1 MVNTEIIADITGDE
15 RRDRLRLFRSENVGP
30 VTYRQLV
37 GHYGSA
43 GEALDALPAL
53 ARRSGGR
60 GGGRGGR
67 AIKIYP
73 ADAARDELEA
83 LDRLGA
89 QLLTLGEPNYPASLA
104 AIDDAPP
111 VLTVRG
117 HAELLTQP
125 SVAIVGARNASTNGR
140 NLAKRLAADLS
151 GADLSSQDLG
161 DGAEGARYVVVS
173 GLARGI
179 DAAAHHG
186 SLDAGGSTVA
196 VMAGGVEVVYP
207 PEHDALYMDICT
219 AGAVISE
226 LPLGLRPQAAHFPR
240 RNRIIAG
247 LCLGVVVV
255 EAATRSGSL
264 ITARLALEQGREVF
278 AVPGSPLDPRSRGT
292 NRLIRDGAILT
303 ETVADIRSGLSPML
317 AALPR
322 AELDP
327 PVLFEGLS
335 SSEEDGL
342 DSARNAIAACLSP
355 TPVTVDEIV
364 RQCQVT
370 APVVHTVIL
379 EMELA
384 GLIERQP
391 GNRIAAI

>member
-1 MVNTEIIADITGDE
+1 MPNAETNAEITDDE
-15 RRDRLRLFRSENVGP
+15 RRERLRLFRSENVGP
-30 VTYRQLV
+30 ITYRQLL

-43 GEALDALPAL
+43 DAALDALPEL
-53 ARRSGGR
+53 ARRGR
-60 GGGRGGR
+60 GRK
-67 AIKIYP
+67 IKICP
-73 ADAARDELEA
+73 ADAAMEELEA

-89 QLLTLGEPNYPASLA
+89 KLLTLGEPAYPSPLA

-111 VLTVRG
+111 VLSVRG
-117 HAELLTQP
+117 QAELLNQP

-140 NLAKRLAADLS
+140 NLAQRLAADLC
-151 GADLSSQDLG
+151 
-161 DGAEGARYVVVS
+161 DGEEGAAYVVVS

-179 DAAAHHG
+179 DGAAHRG
-186 SLDAGGSTVA
+186 ALDAGGSTVA
-196 VMAGGVEVVYP
+196 VMAGGIDIIYP
-207 PEHDALYMDICT
+207 PEHDDLYADICAT
-219 AGAVISE
+219 GAVVSE
-226 LPLGLRPQAAHFPR
+226 LPPGLRPKAAHFPR

-247 LCLGVVVV
+247 LSLGVVVV

-278 AVPGSPLDPRSRGT
+278 AVPGSPLDPRSRGA

-303 ETVADIRSGLSPML
+303 ESVADIRGGLAPML
-317 AALPR
+317 SALPR
-322 AELDP
+322 PESAHP
-327 PVLFEGLS
+327 TLFEGLS
-335 SSEEDGL
+335 DNAGDGL
-342 DSARNAIAACLSP
+342 DSARNAVAGCLSP

-370 APVVHTVIL
+370 APVVHTVLL

>member
-1 MVNTEIIADITGDE
+1 M
-15 RRDRLRLFRSENVGP
+15 
-30 VTYRQLV
+30 TYRQLL
-37 GHYGSA
+37 GHYGTA

-60 GGGRGGR
+60 
-67 AIKIYP
+67 AIKIFP
-73 ADAARDELEA
+73 ADAANVELA
-83 LDRLGA
+83 AVDQLGA
-89 QLLTLGEPNYPASLA
+89 RLLTVGEPAYPVSLA

-117 HAELLTQP
+117 DAELLIRP

-140 NLAKRLAADLS
+140 NLAQRLAADLS
-151 GADLSSQDLG
+151 GRDSG
-161 DGAEGARYVVVS
+161 DGTADTRYVVVS

-179 DAAAHHG
+179 DGAAHRG

-196 VMAGGVEVVYP
+196 VMAGGVDVVYP
-207 PEHDALYMDICT
+207 PEHDALYGEICA
-219 AGAVISE
+219 AGAVVSE
-226 LPLGLRPQAAHFPR
+226 LPPGLRPQAAHFPR
-240 RNRIIAG
+240 RNRIISG
-247 LCLGVVVV
+247 LSLGVVVV
-255 EAATRSGSL
+255 EAAARSGSL

-278 AVPGSPLDPRSRGT
+278 AVPGSPLDPPSRGA
-292 NRLIRDGAILT
+292 NRLIRDGATLT
-303 ETVADIRSGLSPML
+303 ESAADIRSALAPML
-317 AALPR
+317 SAPPR
-322 AELDP
+322 PETAP
-327 PVLFEGLS
+327 PTLFEGLS
-335 SSEEDGL
+335 DNEGDGL
-342 DSARNAIAACLSP
+342 DSARSAVAACLSP

-370 APVVHTVIL
+370 APVVHTVLL

>member
-1 MVNTEIIADITGDE
+1 MVNAEITNNE

-30 VTYRQLV
+30 ITYRQLL

-43 GEALDALPAL
+43 GAALDTLPDL
-53 ARRSGGR
+53 ARRGR
-60 GGGRGGR
+60 GRK
-67 AIKIYP
+67 IKICP
-73 ADAARDELEA
+73 ADAANEELEA

-89 QLLTLGEPNYPASLA
+89 QLLTLGETAYPSPLA

-111 VLTVRG
+111 VLAVRG
-117 HAELLTQP
+117 QAELLNQP
-125 SVAIVGARNASTNGR
+125 SVAVVGARNASTNGR
-140 NLAKRLAADLS
+140 NLAQRLATDLC
-151 GADLSSQDLG
+151 
-161 DGAEGARYVVVS
+161 DGEDGARYVVVS

-179 DAAAHHG
+179 DGAAHRG
-186 SLDAGGSTVA
+186 ALDAGGATVA
-196 VMAGGVEVVYP
+196 VMAGGVDVVYP
-207 PEHDALYMDICT
+207 PEHEELYADICAT
-219 AGAVISE
+219 GAVVSE
-226 LPLGLRPQAAHFPR
+226 LPPGLRPQAAHFPR

-247 LCLGVVVV
+247 LSLGVVVV

-278 AVPGSPLDPRSRGT
+278 AVPGSPLDPRSRGA
-292 NRLIRDGAILT
+292 NRLIRDGATLT
-303 ETVADIRSGLSPML
+303 ESVADIRGGLAPML
-317 AALPR
+317 SALPR
-322 AELDP
+322 PELAP
-327 PVLFEGLS
+327 PTLFEGLS
-335 SSEEDGL
+335 DSEGDGL
-342 DSARNAIAACLSP
+342 DTARNAVAACLSP

-370 APVVHTVIL
+370 APVVHTVLL

>member
-1 MVNTEIIADITGDE
+1 MRNVEITDEE

-30 VTYRQLV
+30 VTYRQLL

-43 GEALDALPAL
+43 GAALDALPAL
-53 ARRSGGR
+53 SQRGGR
-60 GGGRGGR
+60 R
-67 AIKIYP
+67 AIKIFP
-73 ADAARDELEA
+73 ADAARAELDA
-83 LDRLGA
+83 IDRLGA
-89 QLLTLGEPNYPASLA
+89 RLLTIGEPAYPAALS

-111 VLTVRG
+111 ALTVRG
-117 HAELLTQP
+117 DAELLLRP

-140 NLAKRLAADLS
+140 NLAQRLAADLS
-151 GADLSSQDLG
+151 GG
-161 DGAEGARYVVVS
+161 EEGAPYIVVS

-179 DAAAHHG
+179 DGAAHRG
-186 SLDAGGSTVA
+186 ALDAGGSTVA
-196 VMAGGVEVVYP
+196 VMAGGVDVIYP
-207 PEHDALYMDICT
+207 PEHDALYGEICT
-219 AGAVISE
+219 SGAVVSE
-226 LPLGLRPQAAHFPR
+226 LPPGLRPQAAHFPR
-240 RNRIIAG
+240 RNRIISG
-247 LCLGVVVV
+247 LSLGVVVV

-303 ETVADIRSGLSPML
+303 ETVADIRDGLAPML
-317 AALPR
+317 AAAPR
-322 AELDP
+322 PESAAP
-327 PVLFEGLS
+327 TLFEGLS
-335 SSEEDGL
+335 DHEGDGL
-342 DSARNAIAACLSP
+342 DSARTAVAACLSP
-355 TPVTVDEIV
+355 SPVTVDEIV

-370 APVVHTVIL
+370 APVVHTVLL